1 MALHILKLCRIWIT
15 QVYRMEQT
23 DTITDLDALIKKNI
37 VDAVNEIVPIAIEK
51 YLDANIDRV
60 VERAVSAA
68 VDKSFAMN
76 FARLTAMTGVMKN
89 TETEVDVRAEQHALI
104 DTEKQLD
111 DWNTDLAQ
119 DAVRKKYMEYFS
131 KIIVPNSYLEKGDD
145 AFYIISDCLFTR
157 RFWNRFTWTGVNRGG
172 KSERGFREFGNV
184 TELLLSLVQVGDPM
198 YTRLLL
204 EKFCKT
210 RLFRHAKSRSTN
222 KMLRKSSCR
231 TKRSGKKKQTEKD
244 VTDGV
249 PDTRSAATMHS
260 DDEDMGEFENASSG
274 EKKNEISDDESIGQE
289 SIVSSSDSSC

>member
-1 MALHILKLCRIWIT
+1 MKSYNSFSCPNTIRPKCAFLYFEIVHFFYLLIIALLCISDAYGVDHGT
-15 QVYRMEQT
+15 PHFEALSNMDYTGVQDAGVEQT

-119 DAVRKKYMEYFS
+119 DAVRKKYVS
-131 KIIVPNSYLEKGDD
+131 KIILKFS
-145 AFYIISDCLFTR
+145 
-157 RFWNRFTWTGVNRGG
+157 
-172 KSERGFREFGNV
+172 FG
-184 TELLLSLVQVGDPM
+184 
-198 YTRLLL
+198 
-204 EKFCKT
+204 
-210 RLFRHAKSRSTN
+210 
-222 KMLRKSSCR
+222 
-231 TKRSGKKKQTEKD
+231 
-244 VTDGV
+244 
-249 PDTRSAATMHS
+249 
-260 DDEDMGEFENASSG
+260 
-274 EKKNEISDDESIGQE
+274 
-289 SIVSSSDSSC
+289 